1 MPLYISRVFCS
12 HRALQPAVFSP
23 LPAGF
28 SQPILSALSPF
39 QAESSQPFH
48 LFFIWL
54 KYLPTILH
62 ISLSAIYYLGEFHR
76 VAGRSNNFLILRQD
90 CCLWSRRVSSGRGQ
104 RQQNPASEACLLPL
118 VTACFIGSWAEAETS
133 CFRGAFAASGH
144 GELHQVVGRSNKFL
158 ILRQNCCLWSRRV
171 SSGRGQ
177 KQQILDFETTL
188 LPLVTACFIGLWA
201 EAANS

>member
-54 KYLPTILH
+54 KYLSTILH
-62 ISLSAIYYLGEFHR
+62 MSLSAIYYLGEFHR

-104 RQQNPASEACLLPL
+104 
-118 VTACFIGSWAEAETS
+118 
-133 CFRGAFAASGH
+133 
-144 GELHQVVGRSNKFL
+144 
-158 ILRQNCCLWSRRV
+158 
-171 SSGRGQ
+171 

-188 LPLVTACFIGLWA
+188 LPLVTACFIGSWA
-201 EAANS
+201 EAAKSCFRGVFAAFGHGVFHRVVGRSSKFLILL

>member
-1 MPLYISRVFCS
+1 MHAHCQHQLYLVVFANVSRLLLNQERLGVLAAPRPEPSGLRSIKTTILNFHFILVVFRPLGNEVRDQDEMPLYISRVFCS

-54 KYLPTILH
+54 KYLSTILH
-62 ISLSAIYYLGEFHR
+62 MSLSAIYYLGEFHR

-104 RQQNPASEACLLPL
+104 
-118 VTACFIGSWAEAETS
+118 
-133 CFRGAFAASGH
+133 
-144 GELHQVVGRSNKFL
+144 
-158 ILRQNCCLWSRRV
+158 
-171 SSGRGQ
+171 

-188 LPLVTACFIGLWA
+188 LPLVTASFIG
-201 EAANS
+201 S